1 MISTHSNGFRAAAWK
16 DRFHPASLLVF
27 LTSHL
32 VFFFIRLG
40 FQFPEPV
47 VSTNSDRLP
56 GGPTSFLNKMQQ

>member
-1 MISTHSNGFRAAAWK
+1 MISTHSNGFRAAAQR

-32 VFFFIRLG
+32 FFFIRLG
-40 FQFPEPV
+40 FQFLEAV

-56 GGPTSFLNKMQQ
+56 GGPTSFLNTMQQ